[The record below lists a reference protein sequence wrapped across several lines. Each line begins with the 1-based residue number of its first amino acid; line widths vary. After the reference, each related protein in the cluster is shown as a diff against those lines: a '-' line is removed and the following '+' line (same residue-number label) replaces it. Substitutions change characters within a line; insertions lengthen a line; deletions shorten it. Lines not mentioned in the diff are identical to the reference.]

1 MGGQALEAKRLTY
14 AWRMHHLFEANA
26 SRLKSFATT
35 LEIMVIVMTLS
46 STLASVV
53 YSYLLSNGPKYGVVL
68 DSRAAGISMMASNY
82 GLVALNLFLPL
93 AISVLRAMS
102 ASMTPYSKYTALRIA
117 TVKIQTEIYT
127 YRTKTGK
134 YNLRKVQK
142 KDKKKDDKGGGGG
155 GDGGGGNK
163 KGEEDFKPSKL
174 LGLAM
179 DGVWADLLSS
189 DIQKGALIAPQIFYD
204 PMDSANLIINSN
216 IRLQKMLTENLKPP
230 PKNMLL
236 EGAGA
241 LVGIGRVFYRYT
253 MKQAM
258 KVEKARK
265 RAEHLVSVVIGMHAM
280 ILVMLRILAML
291 FLVSVSSIVA
301 PNQSMLCLIVLSYL
315 KHFLMYV
322 YPCIPSLSSPLLQA
336 WAATQMRKKQE
347 EVQLI
352 SDDEEGSPSH
362 KHHRALVDIE
372 AGNALSVYIY
382 IV

>member
-14 AWRMHHLFEANA
+14 AWRMHHLFESNA
-26 SRLKSFATT
+26 SRLKSFATV

-46 STLASVV
+46 STLASVG
-53 YSYLLSNGPKYGVVL
+53 YSYLLSDGPKFGVML
-68 DSRAAGISMMASNY
+68 DSRSAGINMMASNY

-134 YNLRKVQK
+134 YNLRRVQK
-142 KDKKKDDKGGGGG
+142 KDKKKDDKGNGAGGGG
-155 GDGGGGNK
+155 EGGGGNK

-174 LGLAM
+174 LGQAM
-179 DGVWADLLSS
+179 DGVWADLLAS
-189 DIQKGALIAPQIFYD
+189 DIQKGALIAPQLFYD
-204 PMDSANLIINSN
+204 PMDSTNDIINSN
-216 IRLQKMLTENLKPP
+216 VRLQKMLTENLKPP

-241 LVGIGRVFYRYT
+241 LVGIGGFFYRYT

-265 RAEHLVSVVIGMHAM
+265 RAEHLVSV
-280 ILVMLRILAML
+280 
-291 FLVSVSSIVA
+291 
-301 PNQSMLCLIVLSYL
+301 
-315 KHFLMYV
+315 
-322 YPCIPSLSSPLLQA
+322 
-336 WAATQMRKKQE
+336 
-347 EVQLI
+347 
-352 SDDEEGSPSH
+352 
-362 KHHRALVDIE
+362 
-372 AGNALSVYIY
+372 
-382 IV
+382 